1 VFVGVSRYDFLVT
14 GSTTLKEKRRVVQ
27 SIVARMRSKFNAS
40 VAEVDYQ
47 DLQRRAAIAVSC
59 VSSSTFHARKMLQE
73 MERFVRSQFEIEVLS
88 VDSEVMSPD
97 A

>member
-1 VFVGVSRYDFLVT
+1 MFVGVGRYDFLVT
-14 GSTTLKEKRRVVQ
+14 GSNTLKQKRRVVQ
-27 SIVARMRSKFNAS
+27 SLVARMRSRFNAS

-47 DLQRRAAIAVSC
+47 QLQRRAAIGVGC
-59 VSSSTFHARKMLQE
+59 VSSSHFHTRAMLQE
-73 MERFVRSQFEIEVLS
+73 MEKFVRSQYEIQVLS